1 MEKALDVL
9 DSIKREII
17 TKRFGI
23 RQVTEEAKGDIQAF
37 GSQESCVVNES
48 PSNGE
53 TVAVYQQEPNNPN
66 SVSTESKVVQLK
78 SGYKKPSVPSYEELA
93 RDITQNG
100 NPKEILRYATKHEK
114 SRLILDEQDIQALEQ
129 EALRELARGN
139 RVRYAPQKK

>member
-1 MEKALDVL
+1 MEKALNVL

-23 RQVTEEAKGDIQAF
+23 RQGDGGEKGVIQAF
-37 GSQESCVVNES
+37 ASQESCPGSES
-48 PSNGE
+48 PYSGE
-53 TVAVYQQEPNNPN
+53 KVVVYQQESINSNNNTAEP
-66 SVSTESKVVQLK
+66 KVVPLK
-78 SGYKKPSVPSYEELA
+78 PGNKKPCVPSYEELA
-93 RDITQNG
+93 RDLTLNG

-139 RVRYAPQKK
+139 RIRYAPKK

>member
-23 RQVTEEAKGDIQAF
+23 YKKDEEEQGLLQAG
-37 GSQESCVVNES
+37 GSQESFSGSES
-48 PSNGE
+48 PCNGE
-53 TVAVYQQEPNNPN
+53 GGFLHRQKSNSKSAEPN
-66 SVSTESKVVQLK
+66 VVPLTPG
-78 SGYKKPSVPSYEELA
+78 SGKPSVPSYEELA
-93 RDITQNG
+93 RDITLNG

-114 SRLILDEQDIQALEQ
+114 NRLILDEQDIKALEQ

-139 RVRYAPQKK
+139 RIRYAPKK